1 MVFGMTLGSYTLI
14 HVMVSLV
21 GIGSGLV
28 VLFGLLGGKRL
39 AGWTGLFLATTVATS
54 VTGFG
59 FPVEHFLPSH
69 GVGIISLVALGIA
82 ILALYAKHLAG
93 GWRRTY
99 VITSV
104 IALYLNC
111 FVAVVQSFEKIE
123 PLRALAPTQ
132 SEPPFAV
139 AQLAVLALFVGLG
152 ILAAKRFRGQTGLK
166 ASAARGGL

>member
-1 MVFGMTLGSYTLI
+1 MVFGMTLATYTLM
-14 HVMVSLV
+14 HVVISLA

-28 VLFGLLGGKRL
+28 VLFGLLNGKRQ

-69 GVGIISLVALGIA
+69 GVGILSLVVLGIA
-82 ILALYAKHLAG
+82 ILALYRKHLAG

-99 VITSV
+99 VISSV

-111 FVAVVQSFEKIE
+111 FVAVVQSFEKIA
-123 PLRALAPTQ
+123 PLRELAPTQ
-132 SEPPFAV
+132 TEPAFAI
-139 AQLAVLALFVGLG
+139 AQLAVLALFIGLG
-152 ILAAKRFRGQTGLK
+152 ILAVKRFRAQPGLK
-166 ASAARGGL
+166 ASAAHGGL

>member
-1 MVFGMTLGSYTLI
+1 
-14 HVMVSLV
+14 
-21 GIGSGLV
+21 
-28 VLFGLLGGKRL
+28 
-39 AGWTGLFLATTVATS
+39 LFLATTVATS

-69 GVGIISLVALGIA
+69 AVGIISLVALAIA

-99 VITSV
+99 VITAV
-104 IALYLNC
+104 LALYLNC

-132 SEPPFAV
+132 SEPPFAI
-139 AQLAVLALFVGLG
+139 AQLAVLGLFVALG
-152 ILAAKRFRGQTGLK
+152 ITAVKRFRDRTGPK
-166 ASAARGGL
+166 ASAARGGY